1 MADWGLYT
9 ALRGQ
14 NNWAQ
19 KRADAQFSLQMT
31 EALRAKRAKENK
43 ERMAMAAKFLEDQ
56 NAVQNLD
63 VLKEDQN
70 RIQGLEKTARQ
81 NVVAGIAKYD
91 GDINKYMNSGGLM
104 AVNDYQQKILQ
115 SDEYKNAIQNKTN
128 MMLWMKDRASG
139 DKWMKGVEVEKE
151 FDDGK
156 GGKEKRMVNTTMEEQ
171 LKLFQ
176 DGKINNFKYN
186 GSEKKINVNP
196 ALFKKSIKDAT
207 KPYSKDNIVTQSNV
221 FDAVLMQGGSKEQ
234 AMERA
239 QDYGNA
245 IKATG
250 DPNTAWKWG
259 AGDPTNLMKLDQ
271 QASQHKDMMRYRY
284 WAANQNKQMQMYKA
298 KYGQKK
304 GDNLMAITNT
314 TYRQLLNS
322 GDQGTNANINVANE
336 IPKMLPN
343 FFTPYKQGAGN
354 PFGANFVYSGPMF
367 NASTDVSGMTSSTGS
382 QVDAE
387 NVQLK
392 IGDPGN
398 PNTAFINLK
407 DANGQNQV
415 YMPVFAVGDNKIFGQ
430 AEANGAANNWKVNE
444 NYTSLNGSET
454 GNSMVGLIPVGD
466 WMKTQSVA
474 QGMDKSLGLT
484 HSNEQSELIGTASTE
499 GLQQQFAQDMSNMGV
514 DINDPAAVQNFQNTY
529 VNQIGSMWGSSM
541 PGGITVD
548 AMTEYEQNMNRNTQ

>member
-1 MADWGLYT
+1 
-9 ALRGQ
+9 
-14 NNWAQ
+14 
-19 KRADAQFSLQMT
+19 
-31 EALRAKRAKENK
+31 
-43 ERMAMAAKFLEDQ
+43 
-56 NAVQNLD
+56 
-63 VLKEDQN
+63 
-70 RIQGLEKTARQ
+70 
-81 NVVAGIAKYD
+81 KYD

-284 WAANQNKQMQMYKA
+284 WSANQNKQMQMYKA
-298 KYGQKK
+298 KYGDKK

-322 GDQGTNANINVANE
+322 GDQGTNPNFNVANE

-343 FFTPYKQGAGN
+343 FFTPYKQGDNN
-354 PFGANFVYSGPMF
+354 PYGANFVYSGPMF
-367 NASTDVSGMTSSTGS
+367 NASTDVNGMTSITGS
-382 QVDAE
+382 QLDAE

-398 PNTAFINLK
+398 SQTAFINLK

-444 NYTSLNGSET
+444 NYTSLNGSTT

-541 PGGITVD
+541 PGGITVE
-548 AMTEYEQNMNRNTQ
+548 AMTEYEQNMNRNPQ